1 MSQAKKTESHVAF
14 LEPLEEKVRAAGEA
28 LHALREE
35 NRKLTARVEELEEAA
50 SSTEGSEDSDAWET
64 ERQEIR
70 ERVERLTG
78 RLESLL
84 EDDEDS

>member
-1 MSQAKKTESHVAF
+1 MSGKKDGKASF
-14 LEPLEEKVRAAGEA
+14 LDQLEDKVHAAAEQIQ
-28 LHALREE
+28 ALREE
-35 NRKLTARVEELEEAA
+35 NRKLTARVEELKNA
-50 SSTEGSEDSDAWET
+50 SSDSEGWDE

-84 EDDEDS
+84 DEEGAGS

>member
-1 MSQAKKTESHVAF
+1 MSQAKESKSHVAF

-28 LHALREE
+28 LRALREE
-35 NRKLTARVEELEEAA
+35 NRKLAARVEELEEAA
-50 SSTEGSEDSDAWET
+50 SSAEDSTDSNAWET

-84 EDDEDS
+84 EDDDA

>member
-1 MSQAKKTESHVAF
+1 MSGKKTGKASF
-14 LEPLEEKVRAAGEA
+14 LDQLEDKVHAAAEQIQ
-28 LHALREE
+28 ALREE
-35 NRKLTARVEELEEAA
+35 NHKLTARVEELENA
-50 SSTEGSEDSDAWET
+50 SSDSEGWDE

-84 EDDEDS
+84 DEEGTGS